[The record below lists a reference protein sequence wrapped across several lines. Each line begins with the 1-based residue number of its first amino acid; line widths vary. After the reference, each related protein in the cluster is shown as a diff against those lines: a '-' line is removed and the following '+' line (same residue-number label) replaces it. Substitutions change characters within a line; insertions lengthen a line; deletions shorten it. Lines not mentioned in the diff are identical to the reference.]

1 MSRKTNLKKR
11 LFSIY
16 VELLSIIFMILMIKK
31 KAPQKGTFKNIYNSV
46 LPSKALDK
54 VTSSAYSKS
63 PPTGIP

>member
-31 KAPQKGTFKNIYNSV
+31 KAPQKGTSV
-46 LPSKALDK
+46 NWILNRSYPPGIFDIIKH
-54 VTSSAYSKS
+54 KS
-63 PPTGIP
+63 GGTRH